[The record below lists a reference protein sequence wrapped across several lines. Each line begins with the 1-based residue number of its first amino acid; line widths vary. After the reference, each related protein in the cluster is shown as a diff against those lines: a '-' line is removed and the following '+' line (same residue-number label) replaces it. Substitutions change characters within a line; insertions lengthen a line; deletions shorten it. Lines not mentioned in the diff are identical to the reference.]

1 VSWTGGNKK
10 RCALVSRYELS
21 LAHAAHA
28 RDTAALG
35 SDGKGAGEDE
45 EEGGRRDSADSDDAL
60 ELSKRA
66 ASGGRDGGDAE
77 MKEGDPDDV
86 DDAAPPLPTRTP
98 LRRPQ
103 FQIEVIDDAAGDGQP
118 ALGELASDTCWFFTC
133 LSSARCHVYSGQCH
147 VYSGQPVKANV
158 PSSLQ
163 ARCCLGQGP
172 GALAVTTREL
182 AGEPD
187 DIQVVLSCAGP
198 GELSWDLD
206 REEHRE
212 DEEGGGGVPIVV

>member
-1 VSWTGGNKK
+1 MHV
-10 RCALVSRYELS
+10 
-21 LAHAAHA
+21 AHA
-28 RDTAALG
+28 RDTAALE
-35 SDGKGAGEDE
+35 SDGKGAGEDEEEGGRRDSADSVE

-77 MKEGDPDDV
+77 MKEGDPDDG
-86 DDAAPPLPTRTP
+86 DAAAPPLPTRTP

-103 FQIEVIDDAAGDGQP
+103 FQIEVVDDAAGDGQP
-118 ALGELASDTCWFFTC
+118 ALGELASDTCCFFTC
-133 LSSARCHVYSGQCH
+133 LSSGRCHVYSGQCH
-147 VYSGQPVKANV
+147 VYSGQPVKTNV

-172 GALAVTTREL
+172 GVLAVTTKEL

-187 DIQVVLSCAGP
+187 DIQV
-198 GELSWDLD
+198 ELSWDLD